1 MEDEKDVSIEKSG
14 EFYNYRELAHMLI
27 DYIKEMNYTHIELLP
42 VLEHPL
48 DMSWGYQPTG
58 YFSLTSRYGSIED
71 FMYFVD
77 IMHQNGI
84 GVIVDWV
91 PAHFCKDEHGL
102 YRFDGTF
109 LYEYEDELLRENYT
123 WGTATFDFS
132 KPQVQS
138 FLISSAMFW
147 FDVYHI
153 DGIRVDAV
161 SHIIYMNNNQKN
173 RYGGHEN
180 IEGIEFIKK
189 LNKAIF
195 SKYPNVLM
203 IAEESTAFPLVT
215 YPTYDGGL
223 GFNYKWNM
231 GWMNDTLKYMQ
242 KHPNE
247 RKHHHNLLTFSIMY
261 AFSENFILPFS
272 HDEVVHG
279 KKIFA

>member
-1 MEDEKDVSIEKSG
+1 
-14 EFYNYRELAHMLI
+14 
-27 DYIKEMNYTHIELLP
+27 
-42 VLEHPL
+42 
-48 DMSWGYQPTG
+48 MSWGYQPTG
-58 YFSLTSRYGSIED
+58 YFSVTSRYGCPED

-147 FDVYHI
+147 FDIYHI

-195 SKYPNVLM
+195 SKYPNILM

-242 KHPNE
+242 FYPDE
-247 RKHHHNLLTFSIMY
+247 RKYHHNLLTFSIMY
-261 AFSENFILPFS
+261 AFSENFILPFRMMRLYM
-272 HDEVVHG
+272 G
-279 KKIFA
+279 KNRCLIKCQENITKSLQT